1 MVHKV
6 RKDSVLAVY
15 INICVNREV
24 HTFKDFFFFVHRK
37 LKRLL
42 FRSKQTTTTKKT
54 KQQPK
59 LTNPKKAEE
68 SELA

>member
-24 HTFKDFFFFVHRK
+24 HTFKDFFFFFVHRK

-42 FRSKQTTTTKKT
+42 FRSKQTTTKKK

>member
-24 HTFKDFFFFVHRK
+24 HTFKDFFFFCA
-37 LKRLL
+37 
-42 FRSKQTTTTKKT
+42 QET
-54 KQQPK
+54 
-59 LTNPKKAEE
+59 EE
-68 SELA
+68 TPI